1 MKWFLEQILD
11 MSPGAAILFVG
22 YKLGI
27 AYAAMVPSVASFGLF
42 ILTAICLI
50 FAGAITVMAV
60 EKK

>member
-1 MKWFLEQILD
+1 